1 MSDILEYWIIALNII
16 ILVILVRG
24 MMLLPKVQG
33 MVEKMATDLMNK
45 KIKELWEHRDDF
57 KAPIEQMIQ
66 EIGKDMT
73 KGKAGQ
79 PGAVSSI
86 MAGNMEIPLGFLP
99 KKYQGLAQMAM
110 MFFGKKGGGN
120 SQGGSDQGNPFD
132 K

>member
-1 MSDILEYWIIALNII
+1 
-16 ILVILVRG
+16 
-24 MMLLPKVQG
+24 MLLPKLQG
-33 MVEKMATDLMNK
+33 MAEKMATDLMNK
-45 KIKELWEHRDDF
+45 KIKELWDHRDDF

-73 KGKAGQ
+73 KGKQGQ
-79 PGAVSSI
+79 SGTAI
-86 MAGNMEIPLGFLP
+86 MAGNMEFPLGFLP

-110 MFFGKKGGGN
+110 MFFGKKGGGS